1 MKSLTSCFIIFLV
14 FLGCQPGKKQ
24 EQTSM
29 KQDQHSF
36 SKPEVAR
43 VTHLNWKA
51 KIDFNTKTIQAV
63 ATWNV
68 QLTPDAQEII
78 FDTKGLA
85 IDKILLD
92 DSQLVEPVLAGSDP
106 IFGQALTIPVTLDT

>member
-36 SKPEVAR
+36 SKPELAR

-51 KIDFNTKTIQAV
+51 KVDFNTKTIQAV

-68 QLTPDAQEII
+68 QLAPDAQEII
-78 FDTKGLA
+78 FDTKDLA
-85 IDKILLD
+85 IEKILLD
-92 DSQLVEPVLAGSDP
+92 DSEPVTPVLAESDP
-106 IFGQALTIPVTLDT
+106 LFGQALTNIFET